1 MNEETI
7 FAVAREKKTPA
18 ERQAYLDQACA
29 KNTGVRAV
37 VEELLR
43 ADDDAGS
50 FLEHAPAGMEATV
63 ASEAS
68 SRDTVDDGLWATAL
82 PFLKACDKPGRIGL
96 LDQYEIIEVVGH
108 GGMGAVLRAFDSK
121 LSRVVAVKVMSPTL
135 AANPTAVRRF
145 LREATTAAAVHH
157 DHVVTIHAVD
167 NTHEPPYIVMQFVE
181 GQTLQQK
188 IDREGALQLTHIL
201 RIGSQAAAGLAAA
214 HKLGLIHRDVKPA
227 NILLENGVERVKI
240 TDFGLARAA
249 DDVQMTQT
257 GILPG

>member
-29 KNTGVRAV
+29 KNTGVRAA

-82 PFLKACDKPGRIGL
+82 PFLKAGVPVLVEKPMARSLAEADEMIAAAAESGAAL
-96 LDQYEIIEVVGH
+96 AVGH
-108 GGMGAVLRAFDSK
+108 TERFNPAVADLQGQPVKDSLSRQQFGASVGFPLKRDKSFLFLAFEGLHQNAQNAVRAMIDHVTGRTSLSREDAYLLCSLCVDLKISEIVDAGQYVVSAVLPE
-121 LSRVVAVKVMSPTL
+121 AVFTS
-135 AANPTAVRRF
+135 
-145 LREATTAAAVHH
+145 
-157 DHVVTIHAVD
+157 
-167 NTHEPPYIVMQFVE
+167 
-181 GQTLQQK
+181 G
-188 IDREGALQLTHIL
+188 
-201 RIGSQAAAGLAAA
+201 
-214 HKLGLIHRDVKPA
+214 
-227 NILLENGVERVKI
+227 
-240 TDFGLARAA
+240 
-249 DDVQMTQT
+249 
-257 GILPG
+257 

>member
-29 KNTGVRAV
+29 KNTVVRAT

-121 LSRVVAVKVMSPTL
+121 LSRVVAVKVMAEELPLTMVKMDEPDPVFPDVSVAV
-135 AANPTAVRRF
+135 AATVCVPTALTV
-145 LREATTAAAVHH
+145 
-157 DHVVTIHAVD
+157 
-167 NTHEPPYIVMQFVE
+167 
-181 GQTLQQK
+181 K
-188 IDREGALQLTHIL
+188 GAL
-201 RIGSQAAAGLAAA
+201 
-214 HKLGLIHRDVKPA
+214 
-227 NILLENGVERVKI
+227 
-240 TDFGLARAA
+240 
-249 DDVQMTQT
+249 
-257 GILPG
+257 